1 MGCWAG
7 LRVRM
12 EDQERETKDGGWW
25 WECITG
31 LGSNHEERR
40 VVASVA
46 VTRLHVAVIKLLV
59 VALILSLVDPID
71 DVLMVT
77 LRRYPS
83 ARASAPRAR
92 RVLGSQK
99 LQSFQAPFLRRIRTR
114 QLIPRAR
121 RGL

>member
-59 VALILSLVDPID
+59 VALILLLLVDPLD
-71 DVLMVT
+71 DVCMVI
-77 LRRYPS
+77 LGRFFS
-83 ARASAPRAR
+83 AFASAPRAR
-92 RVLGSQK
+92 RVL
-99 LQSFQAPFLRRIRTR
+99 RT
-114 QLIPRAR
+114 
-121 RGL
+121 